1 MEPPFDWQVGAEGA
15 TGSVKGEP
23 PTKQCGRMC
32 DRTLMLVD
40 TDIDE
45 GRAMHTGS
53 QTRVAG
59 CPELRAALVRAKHR
73 HRDVMLGLAQADI
86 EARPRPGSAADLV
99 AARLAVDTAALEARR
114 AGCDIDDL
122 VSTNVGHCS

>member
-1 MEPPFDWQVGAEGA
+1 
-15 TGSVKGEP
+15 
-23 PTKQCGRMC
+23 
-32 DRTLMLVD
+32 MLVD
-40 TDIDE
+40 IEVDE

-53 QTRVAG
+53 QTRFAG
-59 CPELRAALVRAKHR
+59 CPELRAAVVRAKNPR
-73 HRDVMLGLAQADI
+73 RDLMLGIADADI

-122 VSTNVGHCS
+122 VSPNVGW

>member
-1 MEPPFDWQVGAEGA
+1 
-15 TGSVKGEP
+15 
-23 PTKQCGRMC
+23 MC

-45 GRAMHTGS
+45 GRAMYTGS

-122 VSTNVGHCS
+122 VSPHVG